1 MTMRSGDRASF
12 LPWNAWVP
20 RQAAKPALD
29 GRGAGS
35 GVGERNYNRATVSK
49 SIGALLS
56 LALLVSAAGCAHH
69 GADLSRPATQDNFGV
84 QMAQM
89 SLWREAMFRFKRAV
103 ELNPGDAMAHNNL
116 AVAYEANGDFENAAK
131 EYREALKLDRGNSYI
146 QKNYSRYTE
155 FISRSKKKPGKSQP
169 KTAAAT
175 KSEEKPKMP
184 VIPPDQMGP
193 APPATVP
200 GTSSLPP
207 GIVSPPEVPM
217 PGTTPMPPRKPPTG
231 GVL

>member
-1 MTMRSGDRASF
+1 MTMRSKDRASF
-12 LPWNAWVP
+12 LTWMVRVP
-20 RQAAKPALD
+20 P
-29 GRGAGS
+29 GGGAGS
-35 GVGERNYNRATVSK
+35 AVWKRNYNRATVTK
-49 SIGALLS
+49 SIRSLLC

-89 SLWREAMFRFKRAV
+89 NLWREAMFRFKRAV

-116 AVAYEANGDFENAAK
+116 AVAYEANGDFDNAAK

-155 FISRSKKKPGKSQP
+155 FISRSKKKPGKAVP
-169 KTAAAT
+169 KTAT
-175 KSEEKPKMP
+175 SSSDEKKKPAQL
-184 VIPPDQMGP
+184 PPDVMRPPQP
-193 APPATVP
+193 AGIP
-200 GTSSLPP
+200 GTGSLPT

-217 PGTTPMPPRKPPTG
+217 PGASPQPPRKPPG
-231 GVL
+231 GTE